1 MNLMKDILQKIG
13 GPRLV
18 LIGVIILCILLYLL
32 VPQVNNSI
40 NAIVAMFASG
50 DFSQVERFIDS
61 YGPQAAIISFLLMV
75 FQSII
80 APIPAFVITV
90 TNANLFGW
98 WQGAILSWS
107 SAMVGAAVC
116 FYIARILG
124 RDVVEKLISKAGL
137 KTVDE
142 FFDKHGALSILIARL
157 LPFMS
162 FDWVSYG
169 AGLTKMRFWSFFIAT
184 GIGQLPATLIYSYVG
199 GMLTGGAK
207 MLVTGLLIL
216 FALGALIA
224 LLAAVYRDRLKK
236 KNESVKEL

>member
-1 MNLMKDILQKIG
+1 MNDVLKKNG
-13 GPRLV
+13 TPRLV
-18 LIGVIILCILLYLL
+18 LIALFIICIALYFF
-32 VPQVNNSI
+32 VPQVNQSI
-40 NAIVAMFASG
+40 NAVFAMFASG
-50 DFSQVERFIDS
+50 DFSRVEHFIDS
-61 YGPQAAIISFLLMV
+61 YGAQAAVISFLLMI

-98 WQGAILSWS
+98 WQGAILSWA
-107 SAMVGAAVC
+107 SAMAGAAVC

-137 KTVDE
+137 KTVDD
-142 FFDKHGALSILIARL
+142 FFDRHGALSILIARL

-169 AGLTKMRFWSFFIAT
+169 AGLTKMKFWSFFIAT
-184 GIGQLPATLIYSYVG
+184 GIGQLPATIIYSYVG

-216 FALGALIA
+216 FALGALA
-224 LLAAVYRDRLKK
+224 VLLAAVYKERQSKKQNADRQ
-236 KNESVKEL
+236 EV

>member
-1 MNLMKDILQKIG
+1 MKDILQKIG